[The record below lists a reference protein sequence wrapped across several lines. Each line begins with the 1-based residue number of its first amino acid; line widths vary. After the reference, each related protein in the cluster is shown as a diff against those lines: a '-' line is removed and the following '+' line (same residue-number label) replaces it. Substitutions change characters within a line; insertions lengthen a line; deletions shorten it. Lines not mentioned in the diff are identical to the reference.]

1 MTISPGDVVR
11 LKCGGPAMVVEK
23 GRFTARDGYDEHL
36 CVWIIHT
43 MVAREWFPDAVLE
56 KVRRSTSAT
65 APPDRDLALN
75 LWAAGAPVEE
85 IVKASG
91 YANAKTLKQILFR
104 ARREGDTRASLRRV
118 GRKAGE

>member
-1 MTISPGDVVR
+1 
-11 LKCGGPAMVVEK
+11 MVVQGWRVMEEWSE
-23 GRFTARDGYDEHL
+23 FM
-36 CVWIIHT
+36 CVWIVHT
-43 MVAREWFPDAVLE
+43 MVAREWFAGELLE
-56 KVRRSTSAT
+56 KGRRSTSKT
-65 APPDRDLALN
+65 TPPARDLALN

-118 GRKAGE
+118 GRKAMDPAPDVPGDPCWRMEP